1 MNHQICK
8 LLKMIIDSKGPLSL
22 KNIANE
28 FKLSE
33 RTIRNYYNEIEKFL
47 LKNGLGDVCQ
57 FQNLYFKYISDEKN
71 AKKIYNLLFN
81 LNFYEYYL
89 SSKEREDLIIL
100 ILLVQDRPLK
110 SSQLEELLFV
120 SKTTLVNTMENVREK
135 LKVYG
140 VGFSKS
146 KHYGL
151 ILECDEIKRR
161 DILFDILKDMGLSDT
176 FPWET
181 FIPNACSGFISKFL
195 KIDKYRYKIERSLQ
209 CAENQFHLNLNDTC
223 YYEMTL
229 ILCIIFFRIENN
241 HYISYEKCQDYL
253 EGSFEPNGLII
264 NLCEYIYKNLFA
276 KYFYNENEVQYLAC
290 KLCKMQFVLERGN
303 KGQYAN
309 FHIIVKS
316 LLYQL
321 SKVYNI
327 NLLTDYKLHEYLTGH
342 ILSVYHRIKD
352 GNDLVNPFKNELI
365 EEYHE
370 DFNILKNNIYI
381 LENGLG
387 CKFSDDEISYIL
399 MHILTALIKN
409 SRKYNKIDVIISCN
423 AGIGTSEFL
432 ATLVKKNFNVNI
444 VAVTSA
450 HSLKAF
456 LLRQRCDLIIST
468 VPLSNITIPWVQV
481 NTVLSKDDFSN
492 IRERIDKI
500 SSNSVKSF
508 NDTLIN
514 DTDIFS
520 GRTFDEESD
529 DKEASVCFANMI
541 KNDYILL
548 DKKVDNWQEAI
559 ITCAEPLLW
568 DKKITPNYLT
578 AMVNVVLENGPYI
591 VFAPGVALA
600 HANPSCGVL
609 EPGVSFLRLLD
620 TVDFGHET
628 NDPVKFI
635 IAVAINDT
643 SEYINSLFH
652 IMNIMCDQRVL
663 EYLSSAKSGKDVINI
678 LNEYEKNTKD
688 LYQNNLS

>member
-8 LLKMIIDSKGPLSL
+8 LLKMIVDSKGPLQL
-22 KNIANE
+22 KNIADE

-33 RTIRNYYNEIEKFL
+33 RSIRNYYNEIEKFL
-47 LKNGLGDVCQ
+47 SKNGLGDVLR
-57 FQNLYFKYISDEKN
+57 FQNLSFRYIGDEKSI
-71 AKKIYNLLFN
+71 KKIYNLLFN

-100 ILLVQDRPLK
+100 ILLVQDMPLK

-135 LKVYG
+135 LKGYS
-140 VGFSKS
+140 VGFSRN

-151 ILECDEIKRR
+151 VLDCDEKKRR
-161 DILFDILKDMGLSDT
+161 DVLFYILKDMGLSET

-209 CAENQFHLNLNDTC
+209 SAENQFHLNMNDTC
-223 YYEMTL
+223 FYEMTL
-229 ILCIIFFRIENN
+229 VLCVIFFRIENN

-253 EGSFEPNGLII
+253 EGSFEPNGLVI
-264 NLCEYIYKNLFA
+264 NLCEYIYKNLFDN
-276 KYFYNENEVQYLAC
+276 YFYNENEVQYLAC
-290 KLCKMQFVLERGN
+290 KLCKMQFIMESSN

-342 ILSVYHRIKD
+342 ILSVFHRIKD
-352 GNDLVNPFKNELI
+352 GNYLVNPFKNELI
-365 EEYHE
+365 EEYYE
-370 DFNILKNNIYI
+370 DFTILKNNIYI
-381 LENGLG
+381 LENGLA

-409 SRKYNKIDVIISCN
+409 SKKYNKIDVIISCN

-468 VPLSNITIPWVQV
+468 VPLNEINIPWVQV

-492 IRERIDKI
+492 IRESIDKI
-500 SSNSVKSF
+500 STKSVKNF
-508 NDTLIN
+508 NNTPIN
-514 DTDIFS
+514 DSDIFS
-520 GRTFDEESD
+520 GGTSDEDNSS
-529 DKEASVCFANMI
+529 KETSIRFLNMI
-541 KNDYILL
+541 KSDYILL
-548 DKKVDNWQEAI
+548 DKEADNWQEAI

-568 DKKITPNYLT
+568 DKKIIPNYLT

-600 HANPSCGVL
+600 HANPDCGVL
-609 EPGVSFLRLLD
+609 EPGASFLRLKN

-643 SEYINSLFH
+643 PEYINALFH
-652 IMNIMCDQRVL
+652 IMNIMCNQRVL
-663 EYLSSAKSGKDVINI
+663 DNLSLAKNSFEIINI
-678 LNEYEKNTKD
+678 LNEYEKITQD
-688 LYQNNLS
+688 LYQNDLS